1 MYNITSEDL
10 TSLRTLLQ
18 SNGIDDTM
26 YADSQLCQ
34 LIQQSVT
41 LIGEDY
47 VSGSCETEYDYTFE
61 GDMYM
66 TMSYP
71 VVTDEVTVKL
81 DGVHVPSEDILH
93 ITSEGVI
100 RFNRDLEGLLEV
112 KYRNGVNDSTM
123 KEFLMLAT
131 LHLIRGGSSGTG
143 NISSIQEGDVNVS
156 YDNTTNSNNS
166 LNGVIQTVHDL
177 YGARVRMI

>member
-1 MYNITSEDL
+1 M
-10 TSLRTLLQ
+10 
-18 SNGIDDTM
+18 
-26 YADSQLCQ
+26 LCQ

-47 VSGSCETEYDYTFE
+47 VTGTCETEYDYNFN

-71 VVTDEVTVKL
+71 VVTSEVLVKL
-81 DGVHVPSEDILH
+81 DDVEVPAGDILH
-93 ITSEGVI
+93 VTSEGVI
-100 RFNRDLEGLLEV
+100 RFKRDLQGLLEV
-112 KYRNGVNDSTM
+112 RYRNGVNDSTM
-123 KEFLMLAT
+123 TDFLLLAT

-143 NISSIQEGDVNVS
+143 NISSITEGDVNVS

-166 LNGVIQTVHDL
+166 LNGVITTVHGL